1 MKSYIMLTIVNYW
14 RQNMKKK
21 LLCIYI
27 CTLLI
32 IPLFT
37 ATVSANEP
45 PAIPNITGPSSGK
58 EGAELEYTFISTD
71 PDGDDISY
79 CIQWGCDDPE
89 ICVGPFPSGEE
100 QSKSHVYAE
109 GDYTI
114 KIKARD
120 TNGAESNW
128 GTFEISVPK
137 CKISN
142 PFLQFLENHPH
153 MFPLLRHLLGL

>member
-1 MKSYIMLTIVNYW
+1 
-14 RQNMKKK
+14 MKKK

-32 IPLFT
+32 IPLFA

-45 PAIPNITGPSSGK
+45 PTIPNITGPSSGK
-58 EGAELEYTFISTD
+58 QGDELEYTFVSTD

-89 ICVGPFPSGEE
+89 ICVGPFPSDEE

-120 TNGAESNW
+120 TNGAESDW

-137 CKISN
+137 CKIFN
-142 PFLQFLENHPH
+142 PFLLFLENHPH
-153 MFPLLRHLLGL
+153 MFPLLRQIMGLQ